1 MIRRLLIA
9 NRGEIAVRIA
19 RTAREMGIEDVAV
32 YSEADAGA
40 FHVGQMAGAVSL
52 GPGEPRETY
61 LSVPRLIEA
70 ARRAKADGVHPG
82 YGFLSE
88 NADFARAVDQA
99 GLVWVGPSPEA
110 IEQMGDKVRS
120 RAKMREAGVPV
131 VPGSD
136 PKAATDAELAA
147 EAGRIGFPVLVKA
160 AAGGGGKGMSRVDRA
175 EDLPAALA
183 EARRVA
189 ASAFGDE
196 RVYLEKLL
204 ERPHHVEFQIFGDRA
219 GHLIHLFERECSVQR
234 RHQKI
239 VEETPSPALEGAL
252 RSRMAEAAVEAGRAV
267 GYVGAGTVELLLDEK
282 RNFYFL
288 EMNTRLQVEHPITE
302 VTLGID
308 LVRAQ
313 LEVAAGRTLP
323 DHWAR
328 LTPRGHAIEL
338 RLYAEDPVTSL
349 PRSGEIVEY
358 AEPAGP
364 GVRVDSGI
372 ASQLARRPGVRP
384 SPRKARRVG
393 AGPQGGD
400 RTRAA
405 GTRGMGGAGGRDQPG
420 DARGRAALSGVP
432 VRPLRDGPR
441 LAPSRSRSAGTA
453 LGGLDR
459 RGARVRVGAGGT
471 LSSLFR
477 RRRRRTRSLGRI
489 FRLEDRGVR
498 IESGGR
504 VRDVRLSAEA
514 ASLDGERHVVRVE
527 GEGAAGEVLEIDG
540 TRHRVRAVRRGDRV
554 FVWCDGDVFEFAPAR
569 KESSAP
575 GDHEDLRAP
584 MPGRIRKVHV
594 AEGESVSKGQVL
606 LVLEAMK
613 MEHAIRAPRDAAVRR
628 LPHREGDLV
637 EMGAPLIELS

>member
-9 NRGEIAVRIA
+9 NRGEIAVRVA

-32 YSEADAGA
+32 YSESDAGA
-40 FHVGQMAGAVSL
+40 YHVGQMARAVSL
-52 GPGEPRETY
+52 GPGAPRETY

-70 ARRAKADGVHPG
+70 ARRAEADAVHPG

-88 NADFARAVDQA
+88 NAGFARAVEEA
-99 GLVWVGPSPEA
+99 GLVWVGPSAEA
-110 IEQMGDKVRS
+110 IEEMGDKVRS
-120 RAKMREAGVPV
+120 RARMRAAGVPV

-136 PKAATDAELAA
+136 PQAATDDELAA
-147 EAGRIGFPVLVKA
+147 EAARIGFPVLVKA

-175 EDLPAALA
+175 EDLPPALA
-183 EARRVA
+183 EARRLA

-239 VEETPSPALEGAL
+239 VEETPSPALEAAL

-338 RLYAEDPVTSL
+338 RLYAEDPVTQL
-349 PRSGEIVEY
+349 PRSGEILEY
-358 AEPAGP
+358 AEPGGP
-364 GVRVDSGI
+364 GVRVDAGI
-372 ASQLARRPGVRP
+372 TRGSRVGVEFDPLLAKLVVSAPDRKAAIERARRALGEWVVLGVQTNRAMLAAVLR
-384 SPRKARRVG
+384 SPEFLSGRYATDLVAHLPALDGAEPPAAAWIAAARALG
-393 AGPQGGD
+393 APDG
-400 RTRAA
+400 TA
-405 GTRGMGGAGGRDQPG
+405 GSAGG
-420 DARGRAALSGVP
+420 
-432 VRPLRDGPR
+432 GP
-441 LAPSRSRSAGTA
+441 A
-453 LGGLDR
+453 
-459 RGARVRVGAGGT
+459 
-471 LSSLFR
+471 
-477 RRRRRTRSLGRI
+477 
-489 FRLEDRGVR
+489 
-498 IESGGR
+498 
-504 VRDVRLSAEA
+504 
-514 ASLDGERHVVRVE
+514 DGERTHVRDPW
-527 GEGAAGEVLEIDG
+527 GEATGWRTGA
-540 TRHRVRAVRRGDRV
+540 
-554 FVWCDGDVFEFAPAR
+554 
-569 KESSAP
+569 
-575 GDHEDLRAP
+575 
-584 MPGRIRKVHV
+584 
-594 AEGESVSKGQVL
+594 
-606 LVLEAMK
+606 
-613 MEHAIRAPRDAAVRR
+613 
-628 LPHREGDLV
+628 
-637 EMGAPLIELS
+637 